1 MYENF
6 WKMDFA
12 TSQKSFQVNLSLS
25 KLELNQGKYY
35 VTSFLDDESGQI
47 IDWVTDA
54 FVINVLQSD
63 FYGTGMVP
71 PTSQSII
78 LMDHSFSF

>member
-1 MYENF
+1 MKTF
-6 WKMDFA
+6 GKWILP

-35 VTSFLDDESGQI
+35 VTSFLDDESVQI

-71 PTSQSII
+71 PTSQSIF